1 MNSMSKIGR
10 KIGRHHLAFYRGWL
24 QGVDIKTLA
33 DRYLE
38 TGVDLRIAKS
48 TLVWFKDLLTQA
60 ALRNGKRGEARL
72 LRSHLARGDSS
83 VATIPSIDDF
93 REEND
98 PDCFYTHPPLASAQ
112 HAQAR
117 EGRSCAAGRSK
128 KGAEAPGFRAG
139 HARRMT
145 SWPRRRRRCDPA
157 CARPPAPGLP

>member
-1 MNSMSKIGR
+1 MGKIER

-48 TLVWFKDLLTQA
+48 TLVWIKDLLTQA

-98 PDCFYTHPPLASAQ
+98 PDCFY
-112 HAQAR
+112 R
-117 EGRSCAAGRSK
+117 EEELIKMYIEAYPAALDKRIRHRQRLIERQLVALK
-128 KGAEAPGFRAG
+128 WIEDLLV
-139 HARRMT
+139 T
-145 SWPRRRRRCDPA
+145 
-157 CARPPAPGLP
+157 